1 MKMTKISVEL
11 DNEQFDKLVVE
22 ELIRTRQT
30 FLNDLGANNHV
41 FVWGDQEADDAEIQK
56 HIDSVEQLIK
66 WFGTPEQVKRCL
78 AMKTDDIKQKAI
90 EAIPYVAVFGIA
102 ALAAYGLT
110 KLIQTT
116 KEFDFPLDFGYDEYL
131 DKIIDEQGK

>member
-41 FVWGDQEADDAEIQK
+41 FVWGDQEADDIEIQK
-56 HIDSVEQLIK
+56 HIDSLDQLIK
-66 WFGTPEQVKRCL
+66 WFGTEEQVK
-78 AMKTDDIKQKAI
+78 K
-90 EAIPYVAVFGIA
+90 V
-102 ALAAYGLT
+102 YGN
-110 KLIQTT
+110 
-116 KEFDFPLDFGYDEYL
+116 ED
-131 DKIIDEQGK
+131 

>member
-11 DNEQFDKLVVE
+11 DVDQFDKLVVE

-30 FLNDLGANNHV
+30 FLDDLGANNHV

-66 WFGTPEQVKRCL
+66 WFGTPEQVK
-78 AMKTDDIKQKAI
+78 Q
-90 EAIPYVAVFGIA
+90 VFGN
-102 ALAAYGLT
+102 
-110 KLIQTT
+110 
-116 KEFDFPLDFGYDEYL
+116 ED
-131 DKIIDEQGK
+131 

>member
-1 MKMTKISVEL
+1 MTKISVEL

-56 HIDSVEQLIK
+56 HIDSVERLIK
-66 WFGTPEQVKRCL
+66 WFGTPEQVK
-78 AMKTDDIKQKAI
+78 Q
-90 EAIPYVAVFGIA
+90 VFGN
-102 ALAAYGLT
+102 
-110 KLIQTT
+110 
-116 KEFDFPLDFGYDEYL
+116 ED
-131 DKIIDEQGK
+131 

>member
-11 DNEQFDKLVVE
+11 DIDQFDKLVVE

-56 HIDSVEQLIK
+56 HIDSVDQLIN
-66 WFGTPEQVKRCL
+66 WFGTPEQ
-78 AMKTDDIKQKAI
+78 IK
-90 EAIPYVAVFGIA
+90 EV
-102 ALAAYGLT
+102 YGN
-110 KLIQTT
+110 
-116 KEFDFPLDFGYDEYL
+116 ED
-131 DKIIDEQGK
+131 